1 MLYLIFDGLA
11 CIQFNL
17 LLRLQLWNIQTKRKY
32 WKWDSMKAF
41 MIILLLLTFMKGAS
55 RARSL
60 SFGNAFSQI
69 SLTSHQI
76 VFSISCYSKEYF
88 FIFDSMEEP
97 SITDVDGS
105 QQLKRRWLMPLLAFI
120 KLLLKHW
127 KSSTDNVSNV
137 LISDSF
143 FLLQYIL

>member
-1 MLYLIFDGLA
+1 
-11 CIQFNL
+11 
-17 LLRLQLWNIQTKRKY
+17 
-32 WKWDSMKAF
+32 MKAF

-69 SLTSHQI
+69 LTSHQI

-105 QQLKRRWLMPLLAFI
+105 QQLKRR
-120 KLLLKHW
+120 
-127 KSSTDNVSNV
+127 
-137 LISDSF
+137 
-143 FLLQYIL
+143 